1 MKTTTSFICLLLLCL
16 WGVPAQS
23 QKVLQRGL
31 AEVISSSQK
40 TNKYLAMHVSY
51 VRGTRLRIKNPANGQ
66 YVDATV
72 IGNMR
77 PKYKLILKVSQAVY
91 DELNAKGKKFAV
103 EILHAPVY
111 EKPKPKKRIITHSNT
126 PINDEI
132 IKPVRVTTNPL
143 NRKIVRTRTLFH
155 TVRRGETLYRIS
167 KKYKVKIED
176 IKDWNNLPDNN
187 LKVGQ
192 DLVIT
197 VHK

>member
-1 MKTTTSFICLLLLCL
+1 MKTTPLFTLLLLCL
-16 WGVPAQS
+16 LALSAHS

-31 AEVISSSQK
+31 AEVISKSQK

-51 VRGTRLRIKNPANGQ
+51 VRGTRLRIKNPANGR

-91 DELNAKGKKFAV
+91 DDLNAKGKKFAV

-111 EKPKPKKRIITHSNT
+111 ERSRRRKRIVTRPNNT
-126 PINDEI
+126 IDDNKVV
-132 IKPVRVTTNPL
+132 KPVSVTTNPL
-143 NRKIVRTRTLFH
+143 GRKVVRTQTLFH
-155 TVRRGETLYRIS
+155 TVKRGETLYRIS
-167 KKYKVKIED
+167 RKYKIKVED
-176 IKDWNNLPDNN
+176 IKSWNNLPDNN

-197 VHK
+197 IHK